1 MITFYRFNT
10 GEKCNYC
17 EQKEM
22 LVASKMHSK
31 FSLISERI
39 DVI

>member
-17 EQKEM
+17 ERKEM
-22 LVASKMHSK
+22 LLASKKHSE
-31 FSLISERI
+31 FLLISEKI
-39 DVI
+39 DLI